1 MIRMKDIHLLRDGVI
16 ICGMAFPNLVMSSE
30 GRTNGFNPN
39 DDIIELNKLYDNIFV
54 QKAHC
59 QILLG
64 NDEHTTPA
72 VFETGE
78 SAPLRGVKHYDV
90 IIVDGDENE
99 SVAKAIDPEPDKM
112 LTVPDIEDDKH
123 NNFNTGF
130 MYFIRY
136 KD

>member
-1 MIRMKDIHLLRDGVI
+1 MIRMKDIHMLRDGVI
-16 ICGMAFPNLVMSSE
+16 ICGKAVPNLVMSDM
-30 GRTNGFNPN
+30 GRENGFNPN
-39 DDIIELNKLYDNIFV
+39 DEITELNKLYGNIFV

-64 NDEHTTPA
+64 DDEDATPA

-78 SAPLRGVKHYDV
+78 SAPLNEVNHYKV
-90 IIVDGDENE
+90 TIVDNNWKE
-99 SVAKAIDPEPDKM
+99 SIAEAISPDPEDM
-112 LTVPDIEDDKH
+112 LAIPDIEEDGH
-123 NNFNTGF
+123 GSYNTGF